1 MKAQKIYEIASGF
14 LYERDGEDTDSKFFS
29 VEFIN
34 TLLAETFDCENSIR
48 RFRNLPLLSEP
59 PMLESL
65 QEEVPYQYDLT
76 RTALPYGLCA
86 IFFAEAMDNYHEALY
101 RNKYNVAVDAAHKFN
116 EEE

>member
-1 MKAQKIYEIASGF
+1 MKAHKIYEIASGF
-14 LYERDGEDTDSKFFS
+14 LYEKDGEDADSKFHA

-48 RFRNLPLLSEP
+48 KFRDLPLLTEP

-65 QEEVPYQYDLT
+65 QDEVPYQYDLT
-76 RTALPYGLCA
+76 RTALPYGLAA

-116 EEE
+116 QEE

>member
-1 MKAQKIYEIASGF
+1 MKAQRIYEIASGF

-29 VEFIN
+29 VDFIN

-48 RFRNLPLLSEP
+48 KSEGRPLLAEP

-65 QEEVPYQYDLT
+65 QEDVPYHFDLT

-101 RNKYNVAVDAAHKFN
+101 RNKYNVAVDAAHRFN
-116 EEE
+116 SEE